1 MIGMISCKEATYLT
15 SKKEQG
21 KISIVERMKLSFHF
35 MMCKFCKMFAVQND
49 IIVHH
54 AKRMEEVLSATDT
67 SMLPDTVKEHI
78 KNSMK

>member
-21 KISIVERMKLSFHF
+21 KISIVERMKLSFHA

-49 IIVHH
+49 VIVHH
-54 AKRMEEVLSATDT
+54 AKRMEDALSSTNTAI
-67 SMLPDTVKEHI
+67 LPDNVKEHI
-78 KNSMK
+78 KSSMK